1 MIKPFGLSVT
11 YQSVEEAL
19 EAFVESETLEG
30 DNQVTETSPL
40 FVCWFY

>member
-11 YQSVEEAL
+11 YKSVEEAL

-30 DNQVTETSPL
+30 DNQVMEAL
-40 FVCWFY
+40 HLCVCY